1 MFTANLFS
9 TEADDGDNFSILMRW
24 LMAAAVEVDDSS
36 PFILISM

>member
-1 MFTANLFS
+1 MFTANLFP

-24 LMAAAVEVDDSS
+24 QAAAVEVDDSS